1 MQTISIN
8 FIVPEGWHELSD
20 EQLRFVYQLIAE
32 NFDAEE
38 IKTLALLKWSG
49 TRVVGRQESGAYLL
63 PKGKTL
69 FEATPLTIAEL
80 LPHLAWLG
88 ATPTVPVRLSK
99 INRRQALPADFSE
112 VPFETFIIC
121 DNLYQG
127 YLQTQNDE
135 LLDQLGAT
143 LYGKS
148 MTFKPYER
156 INIFY
161 WFAALKDTFSRKFPA
176 FFQPIDAATGD
187 SPLPAD
193 RRALK
198 ENVAKMDG
206 IAVFSDDIRDAIKDH
221 YSNAADRGFATGKP
235 GNEETVKIGLVYV
248 QMTSSLYKRHLHI
261 YSTVPS
267 MCELLKRM
275 EVRISELPAAKLMN
289 FGRSPQ
295 QPCA

>member
-8 FIVPEGWHELSD
+8 FIVPQGWHELSD
-20 EQLRFVYQLIAE
+20 KQLRYVYQLLANE
-32 NFDAEE
+32 YAADEV
-38 IKTLALLKWSG
+38 KTLCLLQWSG
-49 TRVVGRQESGAYLL
+49 TKVIGRQESGAYLL
-63 PKGKTL
+63 KKGKIL
-69 FEATPLTIAEL
+69 FDVTPLTLAEL
-80 LPHLAWLG
+80 LPHLDWLG
-88 ATPTVPVRLSK
+88 SLPTSPVRLSK
-99 INRRQALPADFSE
+99 INRQLALPADFSE

-127 YLQTQNDE
+127 YITTQDDA

-156 INIFY
+156 ISIFY

-187 SPLPAD
+187 SPLPVE

-206 IAVFSDDIRDAIKDH
+206 IAVFSDDIRDAIKGH

-289 FGRSPQ
+289 FGRCPQ